1 MLYIEHTH
9 THPHTHTHISV
20 YLRIYLSF
28 ISMNIYLILLSKLVK
43 MRERA
48 HTHMCAYI
56 AHFLCA
62 SWVSKIDIQALGLIY
77 SLCWYWIWVENWM
90 SWYFHFNI
98 TKIILSKV
106 FTVICLSFSCLCC
119 HLRINFIVSLN
130 SSEKVGS
137 EKHWP
142 VLRILKPVDMPTLL
156 KQWILWDNSL
166 PKARG
171 WAFNRGAY
179 EAFDLFSSTSTEE
192 RLFEKLSELDVLL
205 TL

>member
-9 THPHTHTHISV
+9 THTHIH
-20 YLRIYLSF
+20 IYLSIYVSILASYLW
-28 ISMNIYLILLSKLVK
+28 ISILFCCQSLSKC
-43 MRERA
+43 A
-48 HTHMCAYI
+48 HVRYI

-62 SWVSKIDIQALGLIY
+62 IWVSKIDIQALGLIY